1 MLKKEDDI
9 LGKLRS
15 FKVFQI
21 AIFDVVATI
30 FGAFLLWKGLT
41 HFTELNLSFLFVVCG
56 MFLLGIV
63 SHRIFGIR
71 TTVDKFLFP

>member
-1 MLKKEDDI
+1 MSQVNDA
-9 LGKLRS
+9 LGNLRS
-15 FKVFQI
+15 YKFFQI

-30 FGAFLLWKGLT
+30 IGAFLLWKGLT
-41 HFTELNLSFLFVVCG
+41 HFTELKVSFLFVMCG
-56 MFLLGIV
+56 MFLFGIV

>member
-1 MLKKEDDI
+1 MSTDV

-15 FKVFQI
+15 YKVFQI

-30 FGAFLLWKGLT
+30 IGAFLLWKGLA
-41 HFTELNLSFLFVVCG
+41 HFTELNLSFLPVMCG

-71 TTVDKFLFP
+71 TAVDKFLFP